1 MKEKFK
7 FQNIVV
13 VTFVLLLAFAI
24 AFACVFSH
32 IGGVCNAAT
41 DFKTV
46 GKSAYMVDYATGTV
60 LYARGENE
68 RLPIASMVK
77 IMTSL
82 LTLEC
87 VDSGKISL
95 DDDVVVSQ
103 NAASM
108 GGSQVFLDANSTH
121 KVGDLLKTVIVASAN
136 DSCVALAEHISGS
149 VETFVARMNER
160 AEQLGMKTPFSKTV
174 RDCLPPR
181 VFQARKTCRL
191 CSRSLLSILR
201 TLTIQRCGLKT
212 TSTRTGAQRP

>member
-13 VTFVLLLAFAI
+13 VTFALLLAFAI

-87 VDSGKISL
+87 VDSGKL
-95 DDDVVVSQ
+95 
-103 NAASM
+103 
-108 GGSQVFLDANSTH
+108 
-121 KVGDLLKTVIVASAN
+121 
-136 DSCVALAEHISGS
+136 ALMM
-149 VETFVARMNER
+149 T
-160 AEQLGMKTPFSKTV
+160 
-174 RDCLPPR
+174 
-181 VFQARKTCRL
+181 
-191 CSRSLLSILR
+191 LLSAKMR
-201 TLTIQRCGLKT
+201 RVWADRRCFWMQTQLTKSVIC
-212 TSTRTGAQRP
+212 